1 MRQPRVV
8 IVGAGVVGASLADEI
23 TQRGW
28 TDVTV
33 LDRGPLFATGGSTSH
48 APGLVFQT
56 NPSKT
61 MTEFARYTVGKFSAL
76 NAFHAVGGLEVATTP
91 ERWTDLHR
99 KDGWARSWGI
109 EGRLLDSKECVGRY
123 PFLDPD
129 RILGGF
135 HTPADGL
142 AAALR
147 AVEVQAQ
154 RATARGARFLGD
166 HEVDEVLA
174 RNGRVTGVRTVGGE
188 VFDADVVV
196 SAAGFWGAKL
206 GTQVGL
212 TVPLVPMAHQYAKTG
227 RVPGLAPVGST
238 GDDARLPI
246 LRHQDQ
252 DLYYREH
259 GDRMGIGYYGHTPMP
274 VDMDTLLS
282 DTADE
287 AMPSMMPFTDDD
299 FAPAWTESTGLLP
312 VLGDTKVEEGFNGIF
327 SFTPDG
333 FSIMGEHR
341 ELSGFWVAEAVW
353 VTHSAGV
360 AKAMAEW
367 IVDGAPCTDVHECDL
382 YRFET
387 AALSPDFIARTS
399 AQAFV
404 EVYDIIHP
412 HQYRAAPRNLRVSP
426 FHHRQR
432 ELGAFFYEVR
442 CWERPAWYEA
452 NAGLVPLLRENG
464 VDIPQRDQWSAQFFS
479 PISIAEARWTR
490 EHVALYDMTPLTRY
504 QVAGPGAAGF
514 LQHLTT
520 NNVDKSVGSV
530 TYTLLLDENGGIRS
544 DLTVARL
551 APEVFQV
558 GANGPL
564 DFDWLSRHLPADARI
579 TVRDI
584 TGATCCVGV
593 WGPKAR
599 QLVQPLCPDDL
610 SNESFKYF
618 RALQTHLGSIPVTM
632 MRVSYVGE
640 LGWEIYTTA
649 DCGAALWDLLWEAGR
664 AHQAIAAGQIA
675 FNSLRLEKGYRA
687 WGNDMTAEHTPAAA
701 GIDFAVRMAK
711 DDFIGKRALAEA
723 DPPAT
728 VLRSIVF
735 DDPAA
740 VVLGKEP
747 VSEGGTTVGYVT
759 SAGYSATIGRSIAYA
774 WLPAHLGPGS
784 RVEVDYLTTTFTA
797 TVHSEPVVDPEMSRI
812 RR

>member
-1 MRQPRVV
+1 
-8 IVGAGVVGASLADEI
+8 
-23 TQRGW
+23 
-28 TDVTV
+28 
-33 LDRGPLFATGGSTSH
+33 
-48 APGLVFQT
+48 
-56 NPSKT
+56 
-61 MTEFARYTVGKFSAL
+61 
-76 NAFHAVGGLEVATTP
+76 
-91 ERWTDLHR
+91 
-99 KDGWARSWGI
+99 
-109 EGRLLDSKECVGRY
+109 
-123 PFLDPD
+123 
-129 RILGGF
+129 
-135 HTPADGL
+135 
-142 AAALR
+142 
-147 AVEVQAQ
+147 
-154 RATARGARFLGD
+154 
-166 HEVDEVLA
+166 
-174 RNGRVTGVRTVGGE
+174 
-188 VFDADVVV
+188 
-196 SAAGFWGAKL
+196 
-206 GTQVGL
+206 
-212 TVPLVPMAHQYAKTG
+212 
-227 RVPGLAPVGST
+227 
-238 GDDARLPI
+238 
-246 LRHQDQ
+246 
-252 DLYYREH
+252 
-259 GDRMGIGYYGHTPMP
+259 
-274 VDMDTLLS
+274 
-282 DTADE
+282 
-287 AMPSMMPFTDDD
+287 
-299 FAPAWTESTGLLP
+299 
-312 VLGDTKVEEGFNGIF
+312 
-327 SFTPDG
+327 
-333 FSIMGEHR
+333 
-341 ELSGFWVAEAVW
+341 
-353 VTHSAGV
+353 
-360 AKAMAEW
+360 
-367 IVDGAPCTDVHECDL
+367 
-382 YRFET
+382 
-387 AALSPDFIARTS
+387 
-399 AQAFV
+399 
-404 EVYDIIHP
+404 
-412 HQYRAAPRNLRVSP
+412 
-426 FHHRQR
+426 
-432 ELGAFFYEVR
+432 
-442 CWERPAWYEA
+442 
-452 NAGLVPLLRENG
+452 
-464 VDIPQRDQWSAQFFS
+464 
-479 PISIAEARWTR
+479 
-490 EHVALYDMTPLTRY
+490 
-504 QVAGPGAAGF
+504 VAGPGAAGF